1 MSIVQIGQ
9 VFTLC
14 YFAEVPFVTVKSA
27 ITQSYC
33 MPRIE
38 YDELKSLMQ
47 SSNHEINSLAE
58 IVDNIKDRLE
68 ALERKQNEILD
79 EMHKIKSSAN
89 RPK

>member
-1 MSIVQIGQ
+1 
-9 VFTLC
+9 
-14 YFAEVPFVTVKSA
+14 
-27 ITQSYC
+27 

-68 ALERKQNEILD
+68 AIERRQNEILD
-79 EMHKIKSSAN
+79 EIHKIKHSPD

>member
-1 MSIVQIGQ
+1 
-9 VFTLC
+9 
-14 YFAEVPFVTVKSA
+14 
-27 ITQSYC
+27 